1 MRIWNRFL
9 YAVFALVFISS
20 TANAARYH
28 DRTGGGAVS
37 VTENVVT
44 LEDIITRTEA
54 IESINNLSPEIPN
67 RRKNSSVSKTPII
80 NTILDKLDKVGPV
93 GVGVAAVVAAE
104 AAGYLIDE
112 LQNQV
117 LRPEEQEVSGQWAS
131 NFQGTKYLGQS
142 PGAVFSKMPGSLEGG
157 WEKGSI
163 RDYPYSSAEMYQGC
177 YDNESN
183 ECGIWG
189 LIAYEP
195 CSQNCTSVEYVP
207 VPDPIFADKIYDQL
221 PALPNPD
228 LKDLFQNEDG
238 NWDLDQN
245 AFDDYDDWLEDFAD
259 SQPNYHYDK
268 KTKTMYY
275 RQPNGGTVVVNP
287 DGTLS
292 PSALDWSKTKAD
304 PSNYPDDAIDPFE
317 QTDPN
322 ESPNTGTGI
331 TTGSETTTT
340 TNPDGSTTTSKTDT
354 KTTIQIEFPVFC
366 KWASAVCTFIDWMRA
381 DPELPEP
388 QELPH
393 EEIDPSTLV
402 EDFDSGLGEGS
413 CPANVVV
420 DINGTTYEYDWSP
433 ACGVASNVIK
443 PIFIT
448 IGLFI
453 AAVIIT
459 GFRFKRAS

>member
-1 MRIWNRFL
+1 MRFRNRFL
-9 YAVFALVFISS
+9 YAVFSLVFISS
-20 TANAARYH
+20 AANAARYH
-28 DRTGGGAVS
+28 ERSGGSAVS
-37 VTENVVT
+37 VNENVVT

-54 IESINNLSPEIPN
+54 IEAITNLSPEIPN
-67 RRKNSSVSKTPII
+67 RRKNSLVPKTPII

-93 GVGVAAVVAAE
+93 GIGIAAVVAAE

-117 LRPEEQEVSGQWAS
+117 MAPREVTDVYWQASGFGETATGISATESCENLADLQGLGDYDTVADGSSQTSKQCIFTRPNGTTGNHGSTVPVESEREV
-131 NFQGTKYLGQS
+131 
-142 PGAVFSKMPGSLEGG
+142 
-157 WEKGSI
+157 
-163 RDYPYSSAEMYQGC
+163 
-177 YDNESN
+177 YD
-183 ECGIWG
+183 I
-189 LIAYEP
+189 
-195 CSQNCTSVEYVP
+195 P
-207 VPDPIFADKIYDQL
+207 VPDAQFADKIYDQL

-228 LKDLFQNEDG
+228 LKDLFQNDDG
-238 NWDLDQN
+238 NWNLDQN

-317 QTDPN
+317 ETDPN

-366 KWASAVCTFIDWMRA
+366 KWASVVCTFIDWMRA
-381 DPELPEP
+381 EPELPEP
-388 QELPH
+388 QEIPH
-393 EEIDPSTLV
+393 EEIDPATLV
-402 EDFDSGLGEGS
+402 EDFDSGLGDGS

-420 DINGTTYEYDWSP
+420 EINGTTYEYDWSP